1 MKTVYMMNG
10 LMRSGKDFTT
20 NLLRQHLEDKG
31 KSVEIIAFAEPMKQ
45 IVSTMFGITLDQLE
59 EYKNNLER
67 YHLVPIDMKDGNHGE
82 HTNFRS
88 ILQLFGSEAMKTIF
102 GTNVWSELAYNKV
115 ETSKADVIIISDFRF
130 TEEYNY
136 FVLNNALSKYDIQTV
151 HIIGES
157 DKSAN
162 THDSE
167 VIPNI
172 KFSHILDNSKRDDTV
187 LNWVTKET
195 A

>member
-20 NLLRQHLEDKG
+20 SLLKLHLEQQG
-31 KSVEIIAFAEPMKQ
+31 KSVEVVAFAEPMKQ

-59 EYKNNLER
+59 EYKNYQDR
-67 YHLVPIDMKDGNHGE
+67 YHVVPVDMKDGNHGE

-88 ILQLFGSEAMKTIF
+88 ILQLFGSEAMKPVF
-102 GTNVWSELAYNKV
+102 GKDVWSELAHTKV
-115 ETSKADVIIISDFRF
+115 LASKADVVIISDFRF
-130 TEEYNY
+130 TTEYDY
-136 FVLNNALSKYDIQTV
+136 FNSHNQANHYNLQTV
-151 HIIGES
+151 HIIGKSAE
-157 DKSAN
+157 SAN

-167 VIPNI
+167 ITPTI
-172 KFSHILDNSKRDDTV
+172 QFTHTIDNSKQDDTV
-187 LNWVTKET
+187 LNWVIKET